1 MAGSLKRAFSP
12 VLPRHSARK
21 DWYCR
26 LFVSQRWTLIAK
38 MFANATRQISAE
50 PDVFV
55 VEMNNWLRAGIR
67 HSPAHSHDGGFN
79 PGTHEAARKLTAKTD
94 CN

>member
-38 MFANATRQISAE
+38 AIANATRQISAE

-55 VEMNNWLRAGIR
+55 VEMNNWLRAGSDTAL
-67 HSPAHSHDGGFN
+67 HTPMNGGFN
-79 PGTHEAARKLTAKTD
+79 PGTHDAARKLTSKTD